1 MIWMNSDK
9 LLEILERTM
18 SSNTN
23 KSLQRQTVIIDKP
36 LHGLKE
42 YHVDRLKLVFRK
54 GIRCRNAAAPA

>member
-23 KSLQRQTVIIDKP
+23 KSLQRQTVIIAS
-36 LHGLKE
+36 LCTVIEE